1 MYIRIVLTIFYILI
15 ISSCS
20 SSPKE
25 LDEKISFDSKNNTF
39 EFDQVSNLKLTENQ
53 KIYGGTFIVALPNY
67 KEFSEFNN
75 FFQIGVVHAIKE
87 HGIENNIEFII
98 QEELVPS
105 EIKDNFLIGPVSKDL
120 VKKLDGSIS
129 KDKVLFLNETKI
141 NFNITLDSNSQIKTL
156 AKYLE
161 SKQINRV
168 GIISDELNDKEA
180 EKKFKANW
188 FDGYRDIITIEADKQ
203 TNTDSRIKNFLDVT
217 ESNERYVKI
226 DNASFSLV
234 EFVPRTR
241 DDIQQIIIFPE
252 KTNRLYELASLIR
265 FNYGLNYE
273 IIALTSKL
281 DEKIDSNEIKLHNI
295 SLVDHTYE
303 NKFGFDLSKSRSFCL
318 GYDSML
324 IAYALSN
331 NIEGRIRGLLGI
343 YNINSELIEINSY
356 IN

>member
-75 FFQIGVVHAIKE
+75 FFQIGVVQAIKE

-129 KDKVLFLNETKI
+129 KDKALFLNETKI

-168 GIISDELNDKEA
+168 GIISDELSDKEA

-217 ESNERYVKI
+217 ESNDRYAKI
-226 DNASFSLV
+226 DDASFS
-234 EFVPRTR
+234 F
-241 DDIQQIIIFPE
+241 
-252 KTNRLYELASLIR
+252 Y
-265 FNYGLNYE
+265 
-273 IIALTSKL
+273 
-281 DEKIDSNEIKLHNI
+281 H
-295 SLVDHTYE
+295 
-303 NKFGFDLSKSRSFCL
+303 
-318 GYDSML
+318 
-324 IAYALSN
+324 
-331 NIEGRIRGLLGI
+331 
-343 YNINSELIEINSY
+343 
-356 IN
+356 